1 MFMSRIIFSCY
12 YNGCVCSPGILL
24 HCCSSAVLMHST
36 TPSPLLVRT
45 LLQKKRLSIVTS
57 FSDRSDADSVEGSP
71 LHHGGSAPTPPPLS
85 SATPPSTVCCTGSL
99 HDSSERDRS
108 STPLSNGS
116 AEERVIVVKVCFQPQ
131 LYDLLLVTMSWWCH
145 VPVCKRCMLACL
157 LINSQIVAT

>member
-1 MFMSRIIFSCY
+1 MQCSFIFSCC
-12 YNGCVCSPGILL
+12 YNGCVCSPCILL

-36 TPSPLLVRT
+36 TSSPLLVCT
-45 LLQKKRLSIVTS
+45 LPQKKRLSIVTS
-57 FSDRSDADSVEGSP
+57 FSDRWDGDSVDGSP
-71 LHHGGSAPTPPPLS
+71 LHHCGSAQTPPPLS
-85 SATPPSTVCCTGSL
+85 CATPPSTVCCTSSL

-131 LYDLLLVTMSWWCH
+131 LYDLLLVTTSWWRH

-157 LINSQIVAT
+157 LFSSHIVAT